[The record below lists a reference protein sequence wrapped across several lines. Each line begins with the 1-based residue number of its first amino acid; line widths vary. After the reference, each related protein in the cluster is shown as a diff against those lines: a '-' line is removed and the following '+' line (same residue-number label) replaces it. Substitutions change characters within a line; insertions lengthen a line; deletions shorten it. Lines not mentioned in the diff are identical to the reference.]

1 MLVVQIAAG
10 VALGVWLEKWARYA
24 AEERWQ
30 AAQGRISRRE
40 ASLHP
45 MVTEVCKWF
54 GRESSTYHGYGE
66 WPVPAAPLQHII
78 ANEMQR
84 RRTEM
89 PGVYV
94 PGTWK
99 TTDMMERAAKYVA
112 EDCPLR
118 VLADPRATLSANDL
132 HRQED
137 HGSNPLSS
145 TRKSAQTGVT
155 SQGQK

>member
-1 MLVVQIAAG
+1 
-10 VALGVWLEKWARYA
+10 
-24 AEERWQ
+24 
-30 AAQGRISRRE
+30 
-40 ASLHP
+40 
-45 MVTEVCKWF
+45 
-54 GRESSTYHGYGE
+54 
-66 WPVPAAPLQHII
+66 
-78 ANEMQR
+78 MQR

-118 VLADPRATLSANDL
+118 VLADPCATLSGNDL
-132 HRQED
+132 HRQEH

-145 TRKSAQTGVT
+145 TRKSARTEVRELETMASHRDAPAFEAEIGE
-155 SQGQK
+155 